1 MRLTSPGSALPS
13 SVEMTEQ
20 SRLWSVSES
29 CGKKDV
35 SLNGLA
41 GHRWRFR
48 GDERTVAEVRE
59 GGRSTAR
66 AHGLTLARRE
76 FSHRQK
82 AHKKMQLPRAIV
94 PMRVDVSSSRDC
106 SQKCLCCHGVSSVVL
121 HSHQG
126 ELACQHGLHRDD
138 ALASFEEELCTQL
151 INSSVQQLYTRV
163 TVYIVRLRTGSKLL
177 VVGYYY

>member
-1 MRLTSPGSALPS
+1 MGTCVTPSGPRLPS
-13 SVEMTEQ
+13 AGCLPSEQ
-20 SRLWSVSES
+20 PRLWSVSES

-35 SLNGLA
+35 SLKTGCRA
-41 GHRWRFR
+41 PRRFR
-48 GDERTVAEVRE
+48 GELKTPAEVQE
-59 GGRSTAR
+59 GGRSGKLAR
-66 AHGLTLARRE
+66 GLNLARRE

-106 SQKCLCCHGVSSVVL
+106 SRKCLCCHGVSSVVL

-138 ALASFEEELCTQL
+138 ALASFEEELCVRSLL
-151 INSSVQQLYTRV
+151 IPVYSSCSCTP
-163 TVYIVRLRTGSKLL
+163 G
-177 VVGYYY
+177 